1 MHKLLERVILFRRSS
16 EAGGFKGLALAQ
28 SKAAKRAKAA
38 GTGAGG
44 DVLLRWWAARG
55 AAAKLAL
62 SKANITLSIGW
73 CDHTKRL
80 SVTDT
85 IVRDEQKKAP

>member
-1 MHKLLERVILFRRSS
+1 MYKVLERVILFRRSS

-44 DVLLRWWAARG
+44 DVLLRW
-55 AAAKLAL
+55 L
-62 SKANITLSIGW
+62 SGEGGCGEAG
-73 CDHTKRL
+73 
-80 SVTDT
+80 SV
-85 IVRDEQKKAP
+85 KG

>member
-38 GTGAGG
+38 STGAGG
-44 DVLLRWWAARG
+44 DVLLRW
-55 AAAKLAL
+55 
-62 SKANITLSIGW
+62 
-73 CDHTKRL
+73 
-80 SVTDT
+80 
-85 IVRDEQKKAP
+85 